1 RPRLRQGWRAVH
13 EPHME
18 HSAMTRKLDLDKYL
32 ERLKA
37 RRDELLQAQH
47 DTEADR
53 SAVELDQTSV
63 GRLSRMH
70 AIQEQATAIATGR
83 KRDEELA
90 RIEAAL
96 QRMADGDYGYC
107 VLCGEEIDERRLEL
121 DPSLPSC
128 IECARQARR

>member
-1 RPRLRQGWRAVH
+1 
-13 EPHME
+13 
-18 HSAMTRKLDLDKYL
+18 MTRKLDLDKYL

>member
-1 RPRLRQGWRAVH
+1 
-13 EPHME
+13 
-18 HSAMTRKLDLDKYL
+18 MTRKLDLDKFK
-32 ERLKA
+32 ERLEA
-37 RRDELLQAQH
+37 RRAELLQAQH
-47 DTEADR
+47 ETEADR
-53 SAVELDQTSV
+53 STVELDQTTV

-96 QRMADGDYGYC
+96 QRMSDGEYGYC
-107 VLCGEEIDERRLEL
+107 VLCGEDIDERRLEL